1 MNKELY
7 TFVQQC
13 AEAIGNSLDVEVTI
27 IDSNYIR
34 IAGTGKYKK
43 EIGKKIPEYFVSAS
57 VIKTGNSYMIDSERD
72 NEVCKRCRE
81 YQDCDE
87 KGHINIPIT
96 DGKDIYGAI
105 SILCLNEK
113 QFDILLKKQN
123 SLQKFLKN
131 IGDLLISKFKETE
144 YVKQLE
150 LNNSQFNV
158 IFSSMSD
165 GVLMTDE
172 EGFVINCSDAINKL
186 LRISKGKLLGKNVLD
201 FFTNIDMEQIKNN
214 EDHSQFIEITFK
226 NRKKKFL
233 SLVSTIII
241 DNSFKGIILALME
254 DTKLNTLIYSKMNT
268 HQIFTFDDMI
278 GESQEFTDIIEMSK
292 KAANFTS
299 NVLILGESGTG
310 KELFAR
316 SIHNYNKPI
325 STPFIAINCAAIPE
339 SLLESELFGYEE
351 GAFTGAKQTGKPGK
365 FELANGGTIF
375 LDEIGDMP
383 LHLQAKIL
391 RVLQDRTIERIGGI
405 NPIPIN
411 VRLIAATNKDL
422 ASEVRK
428 GNFRAD
434 LYYRLNVLPVRMLSL
449 RERKQ
454 DILVL
459 ANLFLQRYSSGKIS
473 NIEHAL
479 ETDAINLLYEYD
491 WPGNIRQLENAME
504 YIANVWRKDKKLS
517 IRELPEYITHSS
529 DKLEGSILIDIL
541 GNNTIWI
548 LRKIM
553 NFNGLGRRYLA
564 ELAKEE
570 DIDLTEGKIRS
581 LLNSA
586 EVLGLVETNTGRKG
600 TVLTEKGYKLMSSIN
615 NIK

>member
-186 LRISKGKLLGKNVLD
+186 LRISKGKLLGENVLD

-214 EDHSQFIEITFK
+214 EDHTQFIEITFK

-411 VRLIAATNKDL
+411 VRVIAATNKNL
-422 ASEVRK
+422 MKMVENK
-428 GNFRAD
+428 EFRED
-434 LYYRLNVLPVRMLSL
+434 LYYRLNVFNITIPSL
-449 RERKQ
+449 RERPG
-454 DILVL
+454 DIPLL
-459 ANLFLQRYSSGKIS
+459 IDYFLDMYCNKFGVAKKG
-473 NIEHAL
+473 IEAGAM
-479 ETDAINLLYEYD
+479 AILINHQ
-491 WPGNIRQLENAME
+491 WKGNIR
-504 YIANVWRKDKKLS
+504 
-517 IRELPEYITHSS
+517 ELQ
-529 DKLEGSILIDIL
+529 
-541 GNNTIWI
+541 NTIEYLCCI
-548 LRKIM
+548 CEDDIIEVENVRSKIPLNDYTEMVIKEDEIIEIIPIDELEKREIKKALDKYGHTTVGKLQAAQALNIGKSTLYRK
-553 NFNGLGRRYLA
+553 L
-564 ELAKEE
+564 KEYN
-570 DIDLTEGKIRS
+570 ID
-581 LLNSA
+581 
-586 EVLGLVETNTGRKG
+586 
-600 TVLTEKGYKLMSSIN
+600 
-615 NIK
+615 

>member
-1 MNKELY
+1 MNQEFY

-34 IAGTGKYKK
+34 IAGTGRYKK
-43 EIGKKIPEYFVSAS
+43 EIGNKIPEYFVSAS
-57 VIKTGNSYMIDSERD
+57 VIKTGNSYMIDSDRD

-87 KGHINIPIT
+87 KGHINIPIK
-96 DGKDIYGAI
+96 DGNDIYGAI

-113 QFDILLKKQN
+113 QFDILLKKQD

-131 IGDLLISKFKETE
+131 IGDLLISKFKEIE

-172 EGFVINCSDAINKL
+172 EGLVINCSDAINKL
-186 LRISKGKLLGKNVLD
+186 LRMSKRKLLGKNVSD
-201 FFTNIDMEQIKNN
+201 FFTNIDMKQIKNN
-214 EDHSQFIEITFK
+214 EDHTQFIEITLK

-268 HQIFTFDDMI
+268 HQIFNFDDMI
-278 GESQEFTDIIEMSK
+278 GKSQKFTDIVEMGK
-292 KAANFTS
+292 KAAAFNS
-299 NVLILGESGTG
+299 SVLILGESGTG
-310 KELFAR
+310 KEIFAR
-316 SIHNYNKPI
+316 SIHNYNKPT

-411 VRLIAATNKDL
+411 VRVIAATNKNL
-422 ASEVRK
+422 IKMVENK
-428 GNFRAD
+428 EFRED
-434 LYYRLNVLPVRMLSL
+434 LYYRLNVFNITIPSL
-449 RERKQ
+449 RERPE
-454 DILVL
+454 DISLL
-459 ANLFLQRYSSGKIS
+459 IDYFLDMYCGKFGVVKKS
-473 NIEHAL
+473 IEA
-479 ETDAINLLYEYD
+479 TAMAILMNYQ
-491 WPGNIRQLENAME
+491 WKGNIR
-504 YIANVWRKDKKLS
+504 
-517 IRELPEYITHSS
+517 ELQ
-529 DKLEGSILIDIL
+529 
-541 GNNTIWI
+541 NTIEYLCCI
-548 LRKIM
+548 CEGDIIGVEEVRSKIPLNNCTEMVIKEDEIIEITPIDELEKREIKKALDKYGHTTAGKLQAAQALNIGKSTLYRK
-553 NFNGLGRRYLA
+553 L
-564 ELAKEE
+564 KEYN
-570 DIDLTEGKIRS
+570 ID
-581 LLNSA
+581 
-586 EVLGLVETNTGRKG
+586 
-600 TVLTEKGYKLMSSIN
+600 
-615 NIK
+615 